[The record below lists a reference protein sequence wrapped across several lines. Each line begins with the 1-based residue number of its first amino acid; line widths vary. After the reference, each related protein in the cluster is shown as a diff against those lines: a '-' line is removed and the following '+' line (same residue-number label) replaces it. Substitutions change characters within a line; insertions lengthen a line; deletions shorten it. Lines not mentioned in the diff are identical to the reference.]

1 MSLPRVLTLMGSGE
15 TAPTMVSTH
24 RRLAARLEPSP
35 GRVRANVTAA
45 VLDTPYGFQENAPEL
60 AERAVAY
67 FAESIDVD
75 LAVAG
80 LTRIIGA
87 DGLAVE
93 RGLETLRR
101 SDYLFAGPGSP
112 TYAVEQW
119 RDSAVPGV
127 LRSKLDRGGV
137 VVFASAAA
145 LTLGVA
151 TVPVYE
157 IYKCGHEPFWAE
169 GLDLLST
176 IGIDATV
183 IPHYDNAEGGHHDTR
198 FCYLGERRLIA
209 MEAMLPD
216 RAWVLG
222 IDEHTGLIID
232 IDAGSAEV
240 TGNGGVTLRVD
251 GQSRHHTSGSVLDL
265 GVLTDRD
272 AVARAIGGTS
282 ASAPTPIDSER
293 SANTEQR
300 SPSDPSPS
308 DTVATSLGEEADRA
322 DATFTAALAAGDAT
336 SATAVMLSLEHS
348 IWAWSADTLQSDETD
363 RARQVLRSMVT
374 RLGDAAVGGLADP
387 RSAVGPLIET
397 LLELRASARAERRF
411 ETSDL
416 IRDRLD
422 AHGVEVRDTA
432 DGAEWDLRA

>member
-1 MSLPRVLTLMGSGE
+1 MPLPRVLTLMGSGE

-119 RDSAVPGV
+119 RDSAVPGM

-251 GQSRHHTSGSVLDL
+251 GQSRHHPSGSVLDL

-272 AVARAIGGTS
+272 AVARSIGGTS

-322 DATFTAALAAGDAT
+322 DAAFTAALAAGDAT

-387 RSAVGPLIET
+387 RSVVGPLIET

>member
-60 AERAVAY
+60 AERAVTY

-222 IDEHTGLIID
+222 IDEHTGLVID

-251 GQSRHHTSGSVLDL
+251 GQSRHHPSGSVLDL

-272 AVARAIGGTS
+272 AVARSIGGTS

-308 DTVATSLGEEADRA
+308 NTVATSLGEEADRA
-322 DATFTAALAAGDAT
+322 DAAFTAALAAGDAT

-374 RLGDAAVGGLADP
+374 RLGDAAIGGLADP
-387 RSAVGPLIET
+387 RSVVGPLIET

>member
-251 GQSRHHTSGSVLDL
+251 GQSRHHSSGSVVDL
-265 GVLTDRD
+265 AVLTDRD
-272 AVARAIGGTS
+272 AVARSIGGTS

>member
-1 MSLPRVLTLMGSGE
+1 MPIPRVLTLMGSGE

-80 LTRIIGA
+80 LTRIIDA

-93 RGLETLRR
+93 RGLEILRR

-119 RDSAVPGV
+119 RDSAVPAV

-157 IYKCGHEPFWAE
+157 IYKCGHEPFWAD
-169 GLDLLST
+169 GLDLLSA
-176 IGIDATV
+176 IGIDAAV

-216 RAWVLG
+216 RGWVLG

-251 GQSRHHTSGSVLDL
+251 GQSRHHPSGTVLDL
-265 GVLTDRD
+265 ATLTDRD

-282 ASAPTPIDSER
+282 TSSPR
-293 SANTEQR
+293 SVD
-300 SPSDPSPS
+300 PDPSPEVAS
-308 DTVATSLGEEADRA
+308 PATAEVVATSLAEEADRA
-322 DATFTAALAAGDAT
+322 DANFTAALAAGDA
-336 SATAVMLSLEHS
+336 ATATGVMLSLEQA

-387 RSAVGPLIET
+387 RSVVGPLVET
-397 LLELRASARAERRF
+397 LLELRASARTERRF

-422 AHGVEVRDTA
+422 ANGVEVRDTA

>member
-60 AERAVAY
+60 AERAVTY

-251 GQSRHHTSGSVLDL
+251 GQSRHHPSGSVLDL
-265 GVLTDRD
+265 EVLTDRD
-272 AVARAIGGTS
+272 AVAASIGGIS
-282 ASAPTPIDSER
+282 ASASTPIDSER
-293 SANTEQR
+293 SANTEQP

-308 DTVATSLGEEADRA
+308 DAVATSLGEEADRA
-322 DATFTAALAAGDAT
+322 DAAFTAALAAGDAT
-336 SATAVMLSLEHS
+336 SATAVMLSLEQA

-363 RARQVLRSMVT
+363 RARQVMRSMVT

-387 RSAVGPLIET
+387 RSVVGPLIET
-397 LLELRASARAERRF
+397 LLELRASARTERRF

>member
-1 MSLPRVLTLMGSGE
+1 MSTPRVLTLMGSGE

-60 AERAVAY
+60 AERAVTY

-93 RGLETLRR
+93 RGLEILRR

-119 RDSAVPGV
+119 RDSAVPAV

-157 IYKCGHEPFWAE
+157 IYKCGHEPFWAD
-169 GLDLLST
+169 GLDLLSA
-176 IGIDATV
+176 IGVDAAV

-222 IDEHTGLIID
+222 IDEHTGLIVD

-240 TGNGGVTLRVD
+240 TGNGGMTLRVD
-251 GQSRHHTSGSVLDL
+251 GQSRHHPSGSVLDL
-265 GVLTDRD
+265 ATLTDRD
-272 AVARAIGGTS
+272 EVARAIGGTS
-282 ASAPTPIDSER
+282 PS
-293 SANTEQR
+293 
-300 SPSDPSPS
+300 SPRPVGADPSPEVAS
-308 DTVATSLGEEADRA
+308 PGAAEVVATSLAEEADRA
-322 DATFTAALAAGDAT
+322 DAEFTAALAAGDAA
-336 SATAVMLSLEHS
+336 SATGVMLTLERA

-363 RARQVLRSMVT
+363 RAREVLRSMVI
-374 RLGDAAVGGLADP
+374 RLGDAAVGGLTDP
-387 RSAVGPLIET
+387 RSVVGPLVET
-397 LLELRASARAERRF
+397 LLELRAAARAERRF

-422 AHGVEVRDTA
+422 THGVEVRDTA
-432 DGAEWDLRA
+432 DGAEWDLRG

>member
-251 GQSRHHTSGSVLDL
+251 GQSRHHPSGSVLDL
-265 GVLTDRD
+265 AVLTDRD
-272 AVARAIGGTS
+272 AVARSIGGTS

>member
-1 MSLPRVLTLMGSGE
+1 
-15 TAPTMVSTH
+15 
-24 RRLAARLEPSP
+24 
-35 GRVRANVTAA
+35 
-45 VLDTPYGFQENAPEL
+45 
-60 AERAVAY
+60 
-67 FAESIDVD
+67 
-75 LAVAG
+75 
-80 LTRIIGA
+80 
-87 DGLAVE
+87 
-93 RGLETLRR
+93 
-101 SDYLFAGPGSP
+101 
-112 TYAVEQW
+112 
-119 RDSAVPGV
+119 V

-137 VVFASAAA
+137 MVFASAAA
-145 LTLGVA
+145 LTIGVA

-157 IYKCGHEPFWAE
+157 IYKCGHEPFWAD
-169 GLDLLST
+169 GLDLLSA
-176 IGIDATV
+176 IGIDAAV

-222 IDEHTGLIID
+222 IDEHTGLVID

-251 GQSRHHTSGSVLDL
+251 GQSRHHPSGTVMDL
-265 GVLTDRD
+265 AMLTDRD

-282 ASAPTPIDSER
+282 ASSPQ
-293 SANTEQR
+293 SAD
-300 SPSDPSPS
+300 SDPSPEVAS
-308 DTVATSLGEEADRA
+308 PATAEVVATSLAEEADRA
-322 DATFTAALAAGDAT
+322 DAAFTAALTAGDA
-336 SATAVMLSLEHS
+336 ATATGVMLSLEQA

-387 RSAVGPLIET
+387 RSVVGPLVET
-397 LLELRASARAERRF
+397 LLELRASARTERRF

-422 AHGVEVRDTA
+422 ANGVEVRDTA

>member
-251 GQSRHHTSGSVLDL
+251 GQSRHHPSGSVLDL
-265 GVLTDRD
+265 AVLTDRD

-387 RSAVGPLIET
+387 RSVVGPLIET

>member
-1 MSLPRVLTLMGSGE
+1 MSIPRVLTLMGSGE

-75 LAVAG
+75 IAVAG
-80 LTRIIGA
+80 LTRIIDA

-93 RGLETLRR
+93 RGLEILRR

-119 RDSAVPGV
+119 RDSAVPAV

-137 VVFASAAA
+137 MVFASAAA
-145 LTLGVA
+145 LTIGVA

-157 IYKCGHEPFWAE
+157 IYKCGHEPFWAD
-169 GLDLLST
+169 GLDLLSA
-176 IGIDATV
+176 IGIDAAV

-222 IDEHTGLIID
+222 IDEHTGLVID

-251 GQSRHHTSGSVLDL
+251 GQSRHHPSGTVMDL
-265 GVLTDRD
+265 AMLTDRD
-272 AVARAIGGTS
+272 AVARVIGGTS
-282 ASAPTPIDSER
+282 ASSPQ
-293 SANTEQR
+293 SAD
-300 SPSDPSPS
+300 SDPSPEVTS
-308 DTVATSLGEEADRA
+308 PATAEVVATSLAEEADRA
-322 DATFTAALAAGDAT
+322 DAAFTAALTAGDA
-336 SATAVMLSLEHS
+336 ATATGVMLSLEQA

-387 RSAVGPLIET
+387 RSVVGPLVET
-397 LLELRASARAERRF
+397 LLELRASAR
-411 ETSDL
+411 
-416 IRDRLD
+416 IRNRLD
-422 AHGVEVRDTA
+422 ANGVEVRDTA

>member
-251 GQSRHHTSGSVLDL
+251 GQSRHHPSGSVLDL
-265 GVLTDRD
+265 AVLTDRD
-272 AVARAIGGTS
+272 AVARSIGGTS

-336 SATAVMLSLEHS
+336 SATAVMLSLEYS

>member
-251 GQSRHHTSGSVLDL
+251 GQSRHHPSGSVLDL
-265 GVLTDRD
+265 GVLTDRG
-272 AVARAIGGTS
+272 AVARSIRGTS

-322 DATFTAALAAGDAT
+322 DAAFTAALAAGDAT

-387 RSAVGPLIET
+387 RSVVGPLIET

>member
-251 GQSRHHTSGSVLDL
+251 GQSRHHPSGSVLDL

-272 AVARAIGGTS
+272 AVARSIRGTS

-322 DATFTAALAAGDAT
+322 DAAFTAALAAGDAT

-387 RSAVGPLIET
+387 RSVVGPLIET